1 MTTYTS
7 FQNSSSTKQFR
18 QVYDDA
24 PETIVIPKHLQ
35 HHRVVVT
42 VSLLD
47 EDRSATPNRKRRP
60 PAQFAG
66 RVKELG
72 DVINTLS
79 VEDWGL
85 TD

>member
-1 MTTYTS
+1 MTANFLNELMPSTS
-7 FQNSSSTKQFR
+7 QFR

-24 PETIVIPKHLQ
+24 PEAIVIPKHLQ

-42 VSLLD
+42 VSLLY
-47 EDRSATPNRKRRP
+47 EDQSVTPSRKRIP

-79 VEDWGL
+79 ADDWGM